1 MRDTTFNQV
10 FDGILPTMLFR
21 KLRDVLSGDVATLE
35 RVFHTLPDEL
45 RVDDVDHAETLI
57 THFVN
62 IINALTLCFK
72 KDNPYKSANNTSFNP
87 PRLPYIRNYDDIY
100 TCYLNTV
107 LPAYFGGGHLDA
119 LWIDFRI
126 HLSTVRMG
134 CRLAKD
140 ILIEE
145 SAAHSDIERVLQ
157 AAGQGLWRFKGILI
171 AVADYEANLFAN
183 SGSTGSETDALIA
196 CKEAVRKFCHDVG
209 DTIGILGG
217 YTEMLNMIT
226 HNHGSI
232 DNGYASK
239 LMQRVDDNQVP
250 TNTKFITTINSLKSK
265 SANCHTMYNDI
276 LERANIMYETT
287 YQTWFTV
294 FDELK
299 TEYQASQELDKQL
312 IQQLTYKVEELIKS
326 RQSLLDSI
334 QNR

>member
-1 MRDTTFNQV
+1 MSDTRFTQL
-10 FDGILPTMLFR
+10 FDGIPSTMLFR
-21 KLRDVLSGDVATLE
+21 KLRDVMSGDIATLAL
-35 RVFHTLPDEL
+35 VFDTVPDQL
-45 RVDDVDHAETLI
+45 QVQDMDQAEKLVTQ
-57 THFVN
+57 FVN
-62 IINALTLCFK
+62 IINALTSSFT
-72 KDNPYKSANNTSFNP
+72 KDNPYKSDNNTSFKQP
-87 PRLPYIRNYDDIY
+87 TLQRIRNYDDMY

-107 LPAYFGGGHLDA
+107 LPAYIGAGHLDL

-134 CRLAKD
+134 CRLARD
-140 ILIEE
+140 MLIEE
-145 SAAHSDIERVLQ
+145 SDADSDIERVLQ
-157 AAGQGLWRFKGILI
+157 AANQGLWRFKGILI

-183 SGSTGSETDALIA
+183 SDSTGSETDALIL
-196 CKEAVRKFCHDVG
+196 CKKAVRKFCHDVG

-217 YTEMLNMIT
+217 YTEMLNMIA

-239 LMQRVDDNQVP
+239 LIQRVDDNQVP

-265 SANCHTMYNDI
+265 SANCNTIYNDI

-299 TEYQASQELDKQL
+299 TEYLASQELDKQL
-312 IQQLTYKVEELIKS
+312 IEQLTRNVDELIKS